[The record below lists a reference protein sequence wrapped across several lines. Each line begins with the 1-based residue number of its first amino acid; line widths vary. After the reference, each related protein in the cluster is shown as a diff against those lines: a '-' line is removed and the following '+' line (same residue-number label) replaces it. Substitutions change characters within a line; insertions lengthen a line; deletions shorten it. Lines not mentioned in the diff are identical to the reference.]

1 LTGTIVRFDSE
12 SVFRA
17 KSVVLHGGLIV
28 YPTDT
33 VYGLGCDPTNED
45 AVRRLLEAKRRD
57 KRPIPILCSSIG
69 AAMKLVEMNQRALEL
84 AGRFWPGALTIVA
97 PLKLTLPFLLHQGT
111 GTLGVRVPAMPLCVT
126 LIEACGDWL
135 TGTSANL
142 SGSPSARTAEEASSQ
157 LGDQVDLILD
167 GGRLEG
173 FESTVVQAVGEG
185 IQVLRVG
192 PVRVMDETRER

>member
-1 LTGTIVRFDSE
+1 
-12 SVFRA
+12 
-17 KSVVLHGGLIV
+17 
-28 YPTDT
+28 
-33 VYGLGCDPTNED
+33 
-45 AVRRLLEAKRRD
+45 
-57 KRPIPILCSSIG
+57 
-69 AAMKLVEMNQRALEL
+69 
-84 AGRFWPGALTIVA
+84 
-97 PLKLTLPFLLHQGT
+97 
-111 GTLGVRVPAMPLCVT
+111 MPLCVT

-173 FESTVVQAVGEG
+173 FESTVVQAVGES